1 MNLFSEITHEPINLL
16 PYDGTVVYFGRI
28 LDSESIN
35 VFYNQLLVEIPWQSD
50 EVMMFGKRIIM
61 KRKMA
66 WFADDGISYTYA
78 SSRKEALP
86 WTETLLKLKQIVS
99 DSSGHTYNSCL
110 LNLYQDGEQAMGWH
124 ADNEKQLLKNGA
136 IASVS
141 LGAERKFAFKH
152 RTNADRVDVVLE
164 NGSLLLMKDETQQ
177 HWLHRLPPTKR
188 VKSPRINL
196 TFRTILPC

>member
-1 MNLFSEITHEPINLL
+1 MDLFSETTNEPTNLL
-16 PYDGTVVYFGRI
+16 PYDGTVIYFGRI
-28 LDSESIN
+28 MGSESTST
-35 VFYNQLLVEIPWQSD
+35 FYRQLLNEIPWKSD
-50 EVMMFGKRIIM
+50 EVMMFGKRITM

-86 WTETLLKLKQIVS
+86 WTDSLLTLKNIVS
-99 DSSGHTYNSCL
+99 EVSGHTYNSCL

-152 RTNADRVDVVLE
+152 RVNADRVDVVLE
-164 NGSLLLMKDETQQ
+164 NGSMLLMKDETQQ
-177 HWLHRLPPTKR
+177 HWLHRLPPTKK
-188 VKSPRINL
+188 VTSPRINL